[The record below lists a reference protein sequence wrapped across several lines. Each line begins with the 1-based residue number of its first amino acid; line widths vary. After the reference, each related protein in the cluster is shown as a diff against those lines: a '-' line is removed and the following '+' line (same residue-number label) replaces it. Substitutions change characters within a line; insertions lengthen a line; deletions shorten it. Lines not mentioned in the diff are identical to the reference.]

1 MAVIPSKLEPQRTV
15 SLPQKD
21 PVEEGEYVTYLPD
34 AGDPAIAI
42 CRGVEFKANVPTLVK
57 DKDHIASA
65 RGSRFFRVGSDV
77 VEENPNK
84 APQDAM
90 DYRGH
95 VLGWA
100 KGVTT
105 VEELVTRWARD
116 RDLRMRCE
124 VAHDDIQYLGTL
136 IEPRL
141 QKMRMAE
148 GLSETQVAA
157 LWIKHG
163 ELVIPWKS

>member
-1 MAVIPSKLEPQRTV
+1 VGRPSSAGSEPFVPTRF
-15 SLPQKD
+15 SGGCWFR
-21 PVEEGEYVTYLPD
+21 VEQQIRRVER
-34 AGDPAIAI
+34 
-42 CRGVEFKANVPTLVK
+42 CGVEFKANVPTLVK

-65 RGSRFFRVGSDV
+65 RGSRFFHVGNDV
-77 VEENPNK
+77 AEESPNK

-148 GLSETQVAA
+148 GLSETQVAE